1 MALNESSW
9 ASMDAQCNFESHR
22 SFQFKISFGLF
33 SLSFELD
40 QSHFFW
46 SKVNHIET
54 VDLVTNPMATLAFIL
69 SLVNFALKSQVSIL
83 SIVDDWN

>member
-9 ASMDAQCNFESHR
+9 ASMDAKCNFKSHR
-22 SFQFKISFGLF
+22 SFQFKLALDC

-54 VDLVTNPMATLAFIL
+54 VDLVTNPMATLALIL
-69 SLVNFALKSQVSIL
+69 SLIYFALKSQVSIL